1 MELLREQEKFS
12 KYKIEQLAII
22 KEAGTLIA
30 LSNGII
36 STYDVSTYELH
47 DTFTRSK
54 GVTTFA
60 LTSNIVKDQGIPL
73 IVSRLAVAVK
83 RKLLLWT
90 WQDSDLINE
99 DYELTL
105 ASGIKTLTWATA
117 SKLVV
122 GLTSSYVLVNVE
134 TSSVTDI
141 VGPGSIGGGSAP
153 DSGRFGGAGVASLGY
168 MGMGGMIP
176 KPLATRLGNGELLL
190 AKDIN
195 THFVDVEGQAL
206 DKRQIPWAAAPEA
219 IGYSYPFLLSLN
231 SSKGTLEVRNPETL
245 TLLQSISLPN
255 ATQLYVPN
263 PHISLA
269 HAGKGFLVASERCIW
284 RMDALGYDA
293 QIDALVEKRRFDEA
307 LSLLSLLEDALLT
320 DKESR
325 IREIKML
332 KAHELFDQKK
342 YRDSMDVFREAH
354 APPERIIV
362 LYPSVVSGNIMSAY
376 QSEVFE
382 QSSQTD
388 IPSENNA
395 GSARNSSDAH
405 RLSSGESTTDR
416 EDNTSVRSTVASIL
430 TTTAHRRDLEGKELE
445 LATSELCGFL
455 VGSRTTL
462 QRFINFD
469 GTLKEK
475 CPIVVEGTE
484 VLADDLLLPPKPDD
498 DAMLEQRLRTTAKI
512 VDTTLF
518 RAYMLTRPNLAG
530 PLFRLPNFCDAS
542 VVKEKLLE
550 SKRYND
556 IIDFLYGKRLHR
568 EALDLLHNLAQ
579 RDDKS
584 DLPEQLRSPQRTI
597 SYLQN
602 LSPDHSDLILEYAQ
616 WPLETE
622 PQLAMEIFLADT
634 ENAESLPRDKV
645 LSFLRGINARL
656 AAQYLEHIILELN
669 DETPEFHKDLIE
681 EYLHV
686 LKTVENDE
694 KIAEQEKLTK
704 FLRTSKHYQSWKIL
718 PLLARNGRVYVA
730 NIRPALIHPD
740 PDVYEARA
748 IILGNMGEHR
758 QALSIYVFSMQDTH
772 KAEE

>member
-22 KEAGTLIA
+22 REAGTLIA

-47 DTFTRSK
+47 ETFTRSK

-60 LTSNIVKDQGIPL
+60 LTSNIIKDQGIPL

-90 WQDSDLINE
+90 WQDTDLINE

-134 TSSVTDI
+134 TSSITDI

-153 DSGRFGGAGVASLGY
+153 ESGRFGGAGVASLGY

-176 KPLATRLGNGELLL
+176 KPLATRIGNGELLL

-195 THFVDVEGQAL
+195 THFVDVDGQAL

-245 TLLQSISLPN
+245 TMLQSISLPN

-263 PHISLA
+263 LHTSLA

-284 RMDALGYDA
+284 RMDALDYDA
-293 QIDALVEKRRFDEA
+293 QIDALVEKHRFDEA

-320 DKESR
+320 DKEGR
-325 IREIKML
+325 TREIKML
-332 KAHELFDQKK
+332 KAHELFEQKK

-354 APPERIIV
+354 APPERVVV
-362 LYPSVVSGNIMSAY
+362 LYPSVVSGNILSAY
-376 QSEVFE
+376 ESESFQ

-388 IPSENNA
+388 MSSEDNA
-395 GSARNSSDAH
+395 ASSRNSSDT
-405 RLSSGESTTDR
+405 RGFSTGESVTD
-416 EDNTSVRSTVASIL
+416 NASIRSTVASFL
-430 TTTAHRRDLEGKELE
+430 TTTARRRDLEGKELE
-445 LATSELCGFL
+445 MATSELCGFL

-462 QRFINFD
+462 QRFISFD
-469 GTLKEK
+469 GALKEK

-484 VLADDLLLPPKPDD
+484 VLATDLLLPPKPDD
-498 DAMLEQRLRTTAKI
+498 DAILEQRLRTTAKI

-530 PLFRLPNFCDAS
+530 PLFRLPNFCDAG

-584 DLPEQLRSPQRTI
+584 DLPEQLQNPQRTVL
-597 SYLQN
+597 YLQN
-602 LSPDHSDLILEYAQ
+602 LSSDHSDLILEYAQ

-622 PQLAMEIFLADT
+622 PELAMEIFLADT

-656 AAQYLEHIILELN
+656 AAQYLEHIIFELN
-669 DETPEFHKDLIE
+669 DETPEFHKDLIK
-681 EYLHV
+681 EYLRV
-686 LKTVENDE
+686 LKTVEDDE
-694 KIAEQEKLTK
+694 KTAEQEKLTK

-718 PLLARNGRVYVA
+718 PLLARNGRVHGQIFEFV
-730 NIRPALIHPD
+730 LIDPD

-748 IILGNMGEHR
+748 IILGNMGEHQ
-758 QALSIYVFSMQDTH
+758 QALSIYVFDMKDTH